1 MQTQIRWNTKELTKD
16 LPEDESGFYKAI
28 GELLPEI
35 EIPNKLYISCHMGDA
50 EFLLKQRGTYTKNG
64 EVKPSLYVTEEYN
77 NIYGLTPS
85 TYSDAYLT
93 CINPESNN
101 YKYYW
106 LRPSADAI
114 HATYGRIGSER
125 GEMFGT
131 KELKN
136 PYEPHLFWIRYYE
149 KLSKDN
155 QMQVEPAQI
164 QIHVSE
170 VERNDIKIYRIDDSR
185 STNREKLTTVCEKL
199 TRSYMSLS
207 SSLSEQE
214 RLLAEQNGQKDF
226 TEIEEREQER
236 VINFK
241 ALIRSFSTL

>member
-1 MQTQIRWNTKELTKD
+1 MDHLIRKVIFDAEYFQPGVAVYLETEETKQQGLIYTYSEDELT
-16 LPEDESGFYKAI
+16 I
-28 GELLPEI
+28 
-35 EIPNKLYISCHMGDA
+35 
-50 EFLLKQRGTYTKNG
+50 LK
-64 EVKPSLYVTEEYN
+64 
-77 NIYGLTPS
+77 
-85 TYSDAYLT
+85 
-93 CINPESNN
+93 
-101 YKYYW
+101 
-106 LRPSADAI
+106 
-114 HATYGRIGSER
+114 
-125 GEMFGT
+125 
-131 KELKN
+131 
-136 PYEPHLFWIRYYE
+136 IRDVMTA
-149 KLSKDN
+149 DN

-185 STNREKLTTVCEKL
+185 STICEKL
-199 TRSYMSLS
+199 TRSYMALS

>member
-1 MQTQIRWNTKELTKD
+1 MIYTYCEDELT
-16 LPEDESGFYKAI
+16 I
-28 GELLPEI
+28 
-35 EIPNKLYISCHMGDA
+35 
-50 EFLLKQRGTYTKNG
+50 LK
-64 EVKPSLYVTEEYN
+64 
-77 NIYGLTPS
+77 
-85 TYSDAYLT
+85 
-93 CINPESNN
+93 
-101 YKYYW
+101 
-106 LRPSADAI
+106 
-114 HATYGRIGSER
+114 
-125 GEMFGT
+125 
-131 KELKN
+131 
-136 PYEPHLFWIRYYE
+136 IRDVMTA
-149 KLSKDN
+149 DN

-199 TRSYMSLS
+199 TRSYMALS

>member
-1 MQTQIRWNTKELTKD
+1 MDHLIRKVIFDAEYFQPGVAVYLETEETKQQGLIYTYSEDELT
-16 LPEDESGFYKAI
+16 I
-28 GELLPEI
+28 
-35 EIPNKLYISCHMGDA
+35 
-50 EFLLKQRGTYTKNG
+50 LK
-64 EVKPSLYVTEEYN
+64 
-77 NIYGLTPS
+77 
-85 TYSDAYLT
+85 
-93 CINPESNN
+93 
-101 YKYYW
+101 
-106 LRPSADAI
+106 
-114 HATYGRIGSER
+114 
-125 GEMFGT
+125 
-131 KELKN
+131 
-136 PYEPHLFWIRYYE
+136 IRDVMTA
-149 KLSKDN
+149 DN

-185 STNREKLTTVCEKL
+185 STNREKLT
-199 TRSYMSLS
+199 

>member
-1 MQTQIRWNTKELTKD
+1 MDHLIRKVIFDAEYFQPGVAVYLETEETKQQGLIYTYSEDELT
-16 LPEDESGFYKAI
+16 I
-28 GELLPEI
+28 
-35 EIPNKLYISCHMGDA
+35 
-50 EFLLKQRGTYTKNG
+50 LK
-64 EVKPSLYVTEEYN
+64 
-77 NIYGLTPS
+77 
-85 TYSDAYLT
+85 
-93 CINPESNN
+93 
-101 YKYYW
+101 
-106 LRPSADAI
+106 
-114 HATYGRIGSER
+114 
-125 GEMFGT
+125 
-131 KELKN
+131 
-136 PYEPHLFWIRYYE
+136 IRDVMTA
-149 KLSKDN
+149 DN

-185 STNREKLTTVCEKL
+185 STNSEKL
-199 TRSYMSLS
+199 TRSYMALS